1 MKKNLCNSTHLVRR
15 AMVVI
20 TLSLWL
26 LPTMQAAP
34 VDAAR
39 AERVARHFWNA
50 HRDRSVAPLAQAMQR
65 ADLRWDGF
73 YLFQPAECDGFVIVA
88 ADDAV
93 RPVLAYSF
101 HNRALRGDSVGSNM
115 AWWLDGWQQQIAAA
129 RTAGLKA
136 TTAIADEWRLL
147 DNDPVGDPDPIAAV
161 EPMVTTQWDQDEPY
175 NDSCPTMS
183 VWGWTLHAAT
193 GCVAT
198 AMAQVMR
205 YWEWPV
211 RGTGTHTYYS
221 APMSEH
227 SQGYGTQTVDFGA
240 TVYDWDN
247 MPDRLT
253 TVSPDAEIA
262 AVATLMYHCGVASDM
277 MYGSAYEGG
286 SGTFIHNIPLLSYGH
301 TLNGMINHFGY
312 SSQARGV
319 DRVKYDDSTWTAMVR
334 GEIDAARPII
344 YAGGDENSGGH
355 CFVCSGYDAQ
365 GRYHFNWGWS
375 GAGDGYYTL
384 DHLAPGTGGTGG
396 GTGTYDFT
404 NLQQILVGI
413 QPHGDTDSLCIIRQ
427 YPYRED
433 FESAPTCWSAV
444 SSSQY
449 SYSWLVVD
457 SVGCD
462 GNYSAYAG
470 KPYYGSATE
479 RLVMPAIVDA
489 GRYLLRW
496 SDRPLGQGES
506 FDLVLGDRTL
516 CTVSSTPGPWEM
528 HVGQW
533 TMHDVVFDIAE
544 GDTVNIEFVYQA
556 TPASQ
561 GLFIDNIELL
571 RSDGTGIARHAA
583 EAPVALYPNPTSGS
597 VRVATQ
603 TGATVRVF
611 DLTGR
616 MVYTTVAAGTDVVL
630 PQGLLPAGTYLVGV
644 TTPAATATARL
655 LVR

>member
-1 MKKNLCNSTHLVRR
+1 MKKNYSNSIGIVRR

-20 TLSLWL
+20 SLALWL
-26 LPTMQAAP
+26 LPSLQAAP
-34 VDAAR
+34 VDAVR

-50 HRDRSVAPLAQAMQR
+50 HRDRNVAPLVTAMQL

-73 YLFQPAECDGFVIVA
+73 YLFQPTLGNGFVIVA

-115 AWWLDGWQQQIAAA
+115 AWWLDGWQQQITTV
-129 RTAGLKA
+129 RTTGLKA
-136 TTAIADEWRLL
+136 TASTAYEWQLL
-147 DNDPVGDPDPIAAV
+147 DSDPSDDPDPITVV

-175 NDSCPTMS
+175 NDSCPS
-183 VWGWTLHAAT
+183 RSSWGWTWRAAT

-211 RGTGTHTYYS
+211 RGTGTHSYYS
-221 APMSEH
+221 YPESGYG
-227 SQGYGTQTVDFGA
+227 QGYGTQTANFGA

-247 MPDRLT
+247 MPNRLT
-253 TVSPDAEIA
+253 SVSSDAEIA
-262 AVATLMYHCGVASDM
+262 AVATLMYHCGVATDM
-277 MYGSAYEGG
+277 IYGSAYEGG

-301 TLNGMINHFGY
+301 SLNGMINYFGY

-319 DRVKYDDSTWTAMVR
+319 DREKYDDSTWTAMVR

-344 YAGGDENSGGH
+344 YAGGDETSGGH

-375 GAGDGYYTL
+375 GDGDGYYTL
-384 DHLAPGTGGTGG
+384 DNLAPGSGGTGG
-396 GTGTYDFT
+396 GTGTYDFS
-404 NLQQILVGI
+404 NQQQILVGI

-427 YPYRED
+427 YPYTEN
-433 FESAPTCWSAV
+433 FESAPTCWTAV

-457 SVGCD
+457 SVECD
-462 GNYSAYAG
+462 GNYSAFVDQ
-470 KPYYGSATE
+470 PLYGSATE

-496 SDRPLGQGES
+496 SDRTRGQS
-506 FDLVLGDRTL
+506 DSYDIVLGDRTL
-516 CTVSSTPGPWEM
+516 CTVSTTPGI
-528 HVGQW
+528 W
-533 TMHDVVFDIAE
+533 TLHNEWTTHDAVFDIAQ

-556 TPASQ
+556 NSASK

-571 RSDGTGIARHAA
+571 RSDGTGIAHPAA
-583 EAPVALYPNPTSGS
+583 EAPLALYPNPTSGNVS
-597 VRVATQ
+597 IATQ
-603 TGATVRVF
+603 AGATVRVF

-616 MVYTTVAAGTDVVL
+616 MVYTTVSDGSVVVL
-630 PQGLLPAGTYLVGV
+630 PQGLLPSGTYMIGV
-644 TTPAATATARL
+644 TTPAATSTARL